1 MIQNIQFP
9 TELKPIQVAG
19 GRRIPDRQA
28 VVRQDTGEVL
38 GIVGPNYQ
46 MIRHIDVVDQFQ
58 RIDKLELKEVHSC
71 RRGAIMFA
79 KFDFKGN
86 NNNNVRRWH
95 NSCKL
100 RVYLGAD
107 HFNMNFMNW
116 FP

>member
-86 NNNNVRRWH
+86 GTVKKEDIDVGDAVTFGLRAF
-95 NSCKL
+95 NS
-100 RVYLGAD
+100 
-107 HFNMNFMNW
+107 MNEMI
-116 FP
+116 